1 MFIILIY
8 QLCIMFATMTKQVRT
23 FTTTIAVLII
33 ATVLSCS
40 FVLSSLKL
48 PTAYFHIVQT
58 FLTLFLFYLLYVI
71 NSSLAT
77 CSVISFSLYSLHIS
91 LAIFIILVL
100 LLHLLYP
107 KLHHFL
113 FLLGMRSPLY
123 H

>member
-23 FTTTIAVLII
+23 FITTIAVLSI
-33 ATVLSCS
+33 ATVLSYS
-40 FVLSSLKL
+40 FVLSSLKD
-48 PTAYFHIVQT
+48 PIVNFQTVQT
-58 FLTLFLFYLLYVI
+58 FLILFLFYLLYVI

-77 CSVISFSLYSLHIS
+77 CSVISLSLYSLHIS

-100 LLHLLYP
+100 ILHLLYR

-113 FLLGMRSPLY
+113 SLLGMQSLLY